1 MEHRQ
6 LIVGGVIGAFALV
19 AGLWLWSQPGE
30 PEKSSPATTPRTELA
45 PAPPPPPPMS
55 TPMVG
60 PAAIGAGRGIKLFAG
75 SNSSATSYIA
85 SSSACGAGGE
95 RLTG

>member
-45 PAPPPPPPMS
+45 PAPPPPPPREAA
-55 TPMVG
+55 PIAPPKP
-60 PAAIGAGRGIKLFAG
+60 PAAPLPPPHMKRVSLEKKK
-75 SNSSATSYIA
+75 
-85 SSSACGAGGE
+85 GG
-95 RLTG
+95 G